1 MLTRLRLRSA
11 RDMPLPRSLPRS
23 RVLIA
28 DDHAEMRERI
38 RAVLA
43 AKFEVVAAVSD
54 GMAAVDAA
62 SRLHP
67 DVVVRDIS
75 MPVLSGYDA
84 AARLLAAAHPPV
96 VIFLTVHEDSACR
109 DMAERLGA
117 AAYIL
122 KRDLVTDLA
131 AAIRLARAVAMNSE
145 ESEARHAPDV

>member
-1 MLTRLRLRSA
+1 MQ
-11 RDMPLPRSLPRS
+11 LPRSLPRS

-43 AKFEVVAAVSD
+43 AEFEVVAAVSD

-67 DVVVRDIS
+67 DVVVLDIS
-75 MPVLSGYDA
+75 MPVLSGFDA

-117 AAYIL
+117 AAFVL

-131 AAIRLARAVAMNSE
+131 AAIRLARAVEVISENASRQAAPNSRD
-145 ESEARHAPDV
+145 AY

>member
-1 MLTRLRLRSA
+1 MLERTRA
-11 RDMPLPRSLPRS
+11 
-23 RVLIA
+23 I
-28 DDHAEMRERI
+28 
-38 RAVLA
+38 LA
-43 AKFEVVAAVSD
+43 AEFEVVAAVSD

-62 SRLHP
+62 FRLRP
-67 DVVVRDIS
+67 DVVVLDIS
-75 MPVLSGYDA
+75 MPVLSGFDA
-84 AARLLAAAHPPV
+84 AARVLAIARPPI